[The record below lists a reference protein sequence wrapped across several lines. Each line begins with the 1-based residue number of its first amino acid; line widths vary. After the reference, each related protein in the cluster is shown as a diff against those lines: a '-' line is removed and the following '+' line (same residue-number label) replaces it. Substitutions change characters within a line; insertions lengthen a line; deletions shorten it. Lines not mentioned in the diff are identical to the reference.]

1 MSPTPEKNRRVL
13 YGRRLG
19 RPLRKAQ
26 RKRLAT
32 LLPQLSIASS
42 ERHEDPSGLFV
53 PLVKTVWLE
62 VGFGSG
68 EHLAAQAKAHPEI
81 GFIGCEPFIN
91 GVARLVR
98 TIAISDIKNI
108 RIHAADARQLIETL
122 PDSSIERCFI
132 LFPDP
137 WPKRRHHRRRI
148 VSPDTLAE
156 LARVIVDGGRLRL
169 ASDHRGYV
177 RWILFHTLQQGAF
190 EWCAKSSKDWLTRP
204 SDWPTT
210 RYEEKAAQRG
220 ETSIYLEFN
229 RRTRSDK

>member
-1 MSPTPEKNRRVL
+1 M
-13 YGRRLG
+13 
-19 RPLRKAQ
+19 
-26 RKRLAT
+26 
-32 LLPQLSIASS
+32 
-42 ERHEDPSGLFV
+42 FV

-98 TIAISDIKNI
+98 TVEISDIKNI

>member
-1 MSPTPEKNRRVL
+1 M
-13 YGRRLG
+13 
-19 RPLRKAQ
+19 RKAQ
-26 RKRLAT
+26 RKRLAA
-32 LLPQLSIASS
+32 LLPRLSIALSG
-42 ERHEDPSGLFV
+42 RHEDPSGLFV
-53 PLVKTVWLE
+53 PLVKAVWLE

-98 TIAISDIKNI
+98 TVEISDIKNI
-108 RIHAADARQLIETL
+108 RIHTADARQLIETL

-156 LARVIVDGGRLRL
+156 LARVIVDGGQLRL
-169 ASDHRGYV
+169 ASDHRDYV
-177 RWILFHTLQQGAF
+177 RWILFHTLRQGAF
-190 EWCAKSSKDWLTRP
+190 EWCAKSSKDWRTRP

>member
-1 MSPTPEKNRRVL
+1 
-13 YGRRLG
+13 
-19 RPLRKAQ
+19 
-26 RKRLAT
+26 
-32 LLPQLSIASS
+32 LPQISIAAT

-53 PLVKTVWLE
+53 PLVKAVWLE

-68 EHLAAQAKAHPEI
+68 EHLATQAMAHPEI

-98 TIAISDIKNI
+98 SVEIFNIKNI
-108 RIHAADARQLIETL
+108 RIYAGDARQLIEAL
-122 PDSSIERCFI
+122 PDNSIERCFI

-169 ASDHRGYV
+169 ASDHRDYV
-177 RWILFHTLQQGAF
+177 RWILFHTLQQGVF
-190 EWCAKSSKDWLTRP
+190 EWCAKSPEDWRTRP

-210 RYEEKAAQRG
+210 RYEKKAAQRG
-220 ETSIYLEFN
+220 GTSIYLEFN
-229 RRTRSDK
+229 RRTRSHK

>member
-1 MSPTPEKNRRVL
+1 MSANPMVAIPVAAGHNRENIMKKETTNRRKFIKASTAAVAA
-13 YGRRLG
+13 GSVAFPTVTFG
-19 RPLRKAQ
+19 KPDSRKL
-26 RKRLAT
+26 K
-32 LLPQLSIASS
+32 
-42 ERHEDPSGLFV
+42 
-53 PLVKTVWLE
+53 
-62 VGFGSG
+62 
-68 EHLAAQAKAHPEI
+68 I

-98 TIAISDIKNI
+98 TVEISDIKNI

-190 EWCAKSSKDWLTRP
+190 EWCARGPEDWRTRP
-204 SDWPTT
+204 SDWPPT

-220 ETSIYLEFN
+220 ETSIYLEFI
-229 RRTRSDK
+229 RRARADK